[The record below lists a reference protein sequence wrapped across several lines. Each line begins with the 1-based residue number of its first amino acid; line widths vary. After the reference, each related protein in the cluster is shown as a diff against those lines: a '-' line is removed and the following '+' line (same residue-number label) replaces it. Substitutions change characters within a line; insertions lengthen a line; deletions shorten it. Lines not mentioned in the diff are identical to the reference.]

1 MGAISVNI
9 GGRAYSLACRDGE
22 EPRLIQLASHLSY
35 KADELTESLGQMSE
49 PRLLLMAGILVTD
62 ELFDLRA
69 AQRNGAPAA
78 PSALPAEAQIGEAL
92 NKLAERVERL
102 AESLETAADNS

>member
-1 MGAISVNI
+1 MGAITVNI

-69 AQRNGAPAA
+69 APRNGAPAGT
-78 PSALPAEAQIGEAL
+78 QIGEAL

-102 AESLETAADNS
+102 AESLEAAADNP

>member
-1 MGAISVNI
+1 MGAITVNI

-69 AQRNGAPAA
+69 APRNGAPAA
-78 PSALPAEAQIGEAL
+78 PSAGAQIGEAL
-92 NKLAERVERL
+92 TRLAERVERL
-102 AESLETAADNS
+102 AESLETAVDNS

>member
-1 MGAISVNI
+1 MGAITVNI

-22 EPRLIQLASHLSY
+22 EPRLIQLATHLSH
-35 KADELTESLGQMSE
+35 KADELTDSLGQMSE

-69 AQRNGAPAA
+69 APANA
-78 PSALPAEAQIGEAL
+78 AAAANAQIGEAL
-92 NKLAERVERL
+92 LRLAERVEKL
-102 AESLETAADNS
+102 AGSLEAAADAP